1 MKVGDLVKR
10 KVLLWTPTSSK
21 FKDFNTLAIVV
32 GFDCEGDIYLRYVNP
47 AKEWETITD
56 IDYKKSWELVNATD

>member
-10 KVLLWTPTSSK
+10 KVLLWTPTTLK

-47 AKEWETITD
+47 AKEWENETD